1 MRRGSGA
8 SRGDAR
14 CVGPYRAPAHGSLL
28 AGFLQALWRCR
39 GRGTNLAGGDAAWAL
54 RTATKPRTPATSTV
68 ARTCHSTASMTW
80 SPLVEIAASA
90 VVEAVALGL
99 FATLVAVDE
108 RTRPVFRQEA

>member
-1 MRRGSGA
+1 
-8 SRGDAR
+8 
-14 CVGPYRAPAHGSLL
+14 
-28 AGFLQALWRCR
+28 
-39 GRGTNLAGGDAAWAL
+39 
-54 RTATKPRTPATSTV
+54 
-68 ARTCHSTASMTW
+68 MTW